1 MEQPVSNPRRS
12 ITTSTCETIYEESQP
27 SKRDIAKQLEGVL
40 NLGEKEGNRIKDVN
54 RDKHKRSVR
63 MSHSHPQ
70 PKTDCIRTTQTKK
83 DPASNAHAMALRHA
97 VEPRRE
103 KDEDVVHPNP
113 TLPSEKVKDKG
124 MMARGAEKLGKMRKT
139 IQAFNYGKEG
149 PVSAGQESGPA
160 FYALD
165 KKKGSNHA
173 PIIRCDSISSTQPCE
188 LLKKATLSGCRR

>member
-1 MEQPVSNPRRS
+1 M
-12 ITTSTCETIYEESQP
+12 
-27 SKRDIAKQLEGVL
+27 
-40 NLGEKEGNRIKDVN
+40 KDVN
-54 RDKHKRSVR
+54 QDKPKKTVGMSYSRSLPR
-63 MSHSHPQ
+63 M
-70 PKTDCIRTTQTKK
+70 DRIRTTQTKK
-83 DPASNAHAMALRHA
+83 DPASNAHAIALRHA

-165 KKKGSNHA
+165 KKKGSNLA
-173 PIIRCDSISSTQPCE
+173 PIIRCNSISSTQPCE
-188 LLKKATLSGCRR
+188 LRKQHFQVAEGEMNCE